1 MDEGLFGHWKT
12 RAMRLTTSWATRS
25 LAVGALATLLDLAVG
40 LFALH
45 VLSWSTRMAAM
56 SGVAI
61 GAGWQFVGN
70 RLFAFREKQPEWLLP
85 ALRFLCETSAAMLVH
100 GQLVVWLC
108 GGWGVLFA
116 VAKLLSDFVVFTF
129 GQLLLM
135 RWVVFPK
142 RKDASAQTSQG

>member
-1 MDEGLFGHWKT
+1 MDDGLWGHWKT
-12 RAMRLTTSWATRS
+12 RAAKLTTSWATRS
-25 LAVGALATLLDLAVG
+25 LAVGAVATFLDIAVG

-45 VLSWSTRMAAM
+45 VLSWSTRVAAM

-61 GAGWQFVGN
+61 GAVWQFVGN
-70 RLFAFREKQPEWLLP
+70 RLFAFREQQPQWLLP
-85 ALRFLCETSAAMLVH
+85 ALRFLGATSAAMIVH

-108 GGWGVLFA
+108 EGLGILFA
-116 VAKLLSDFVVFTF
+116 VSKLLADFVVFTF

-135 RWVVFPK
+135 RFVVFPK